1 MSVPFGSADEH
12 TQKNLE
18 ALASELAQPI
28 KSEQDIAALSRQLLK
43 LTVETAL
50 GAEMEAHLGYGKYAP
65 EGKGSGNSRNGYS
78 HKTLKGDRGEVEIRT
93 PRDRNGQFEPQLIG
107 KGQTRL
113 TEFDD
118 QILALYAR
126 GVSTRDIAS
135 VFLEMYGAEVSHSLV
150 AKVTEAVWDSV
161 QAWQNRPLDALY
173 PIVYLDGLVVKVRQD
188 NRVINKTVYLV
199 LAINLE
205 GQKELLGIWLA
216 ETEGAKFWL
225 SVLTEL
231 QNRGVQDIFIA
242 CVDGLTGFP
251 EAIRTAFH
259 STKVQLCIV
268 HMVRN
273 SLKYVA
279 YKDYKAVTKDLKT
292 IYRAATLA
300 EAERALAVFAER
312 WDEKYPSI
320 SALWRR
326 HWENW
331 ITLFDYPEDIRRAIY
346 TTNAIES
353 VNSVIRKAITQRR
366 IFPSDRSVM
375 KVIYLAIEQAAQKW
389 TMPIRDWKRALN
401 RFAIEFEGRFPST
414 LN

>member
-1 MSVPFGSADEH
+1 MSVPFGPNDPL

-18 ALASELAQPI
+18 ALASELAKQI
-28 KSEQDIAALSRQLLK
+28 KSEKDIATLSRQLLK

-50 GAEMEAHLGYGKYAP
+50 GAEMEEHLGYSKYAP
-65 EGKGSGNSRNGYS
+65 EGKGSGNNRNGYS
-78 HKTLKGDRGEVEIRT
+78 RKRLKGDMGELEIRT
-93 PRDRNGQFEPQLIG
+93 PRDRNGSFEPKLKG

-118 QILALYAR
+118 QILALYAK
-126 GVSTRDIAS
+126 GVSTRDISS

-150 AKVTEAVWDSV
+150 AKVTEAVWDTV
-161 QAWQNRPLDALY
+161 QTWQNRLLDALY
-173 PIVYLDGLVVKVRQD
+173 PIVYLDGLVVKVHQD

-205 GQKELLGIWLA
+205 GQKELLGLWVS
-216 ETEGAKFWL
+216 ENEGAKFWL

-242 CVDGLTGFP
+242 CVDGLSGFP
-251 EAIRTAFH
+251 EAIRTAFPK
-259 STKVQLCIV
+259 TKVQLCMV

-279 YKDYKAVTKDLKT
+279 YKDYKAVTADLKS

-300 EAERALAVFAER
+300 EAERALETFAER
-312 WDEKYPSI
+312 WDALYPSI
-320 SALWRR
+320 SAMWLR

-331 ITLFDYPEDIRRAIY
+331 ITLFEYPDDIRRVIY

-353 VNSVIRKAITQRR
+353 VNSVIRKAIKQRR

-375 KVIYLAIEQAAQKW
+375 KVIYLAIEQAAKKW

-401 RFAIEFEGRFPST
+401 RFAIEFEDRFPSY
-414 LN
+414 LI